1 MVKKNKKQ
9 QFSITGS
16 GLMLKNIEINDIV
29 KVIRS
34 LENRETLLE
43 GVTWNIISQEGGC
56 LNFFKLLMLVGL
68 PLMENLLTPLA
79 KSVLVPLGITATLA
93 TDSIIQKN
101 IFG

>member
-9 QFSITGS
+9 QLSITGS

-34 LENRETLLE
+34 LENREILLE
-43 GVTWNIISQEGGC
+43 GVTWHIIRQEGGC
-56 LNFFKLLMLVGL
+56 LNFFKSLMLVGL
-68 PLMENLLTPLA
+68 PLMEDLITPLA
-79 KSVLVPLGITATLA
+79 KSVLVPLGVTVALA